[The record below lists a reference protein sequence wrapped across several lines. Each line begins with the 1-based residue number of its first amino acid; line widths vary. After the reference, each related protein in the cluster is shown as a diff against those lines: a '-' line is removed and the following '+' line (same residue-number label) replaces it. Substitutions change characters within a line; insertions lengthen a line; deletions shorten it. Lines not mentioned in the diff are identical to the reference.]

1 MKRLLA
7 LFLALIM
14 VCTLLP
20 VSALAAGTDTLTVS
34 GKEYTA
40 SASGTGWSWDAA
52 KKTLTLS
59 GYDGSA
65 IKYGGDLTVVLKGT
79 NTISLAKD
87 AKSGIS
93 VGGKLTINKTSSSAS
108 DTLTIKQT
116 VAASPSNLIQTGKDD
131 EAHACV
137 INGGTVTLK
146 NEVVGGT
153 GTGIANMTV
162 VNNDARL
169 NITAP
174 YRGVG
179 STLKTNTSGAVTVTT
194 NGSNSFAAAVCSLD
208 ANGTGTVTLNAPT
221 PAVTVCESL
230 NIASTAGKVVLNG
243 YTKVANDPVD
253 NYSVAYNKKVQGVDN
268 YYEGSYTTDPNGN
281 PGYYLCNSSGQPL
294 SSATYQTVDGQPLA
308 IMDSKLLDLSGLKVG
323 TKYESTVAVINATRG
338 GSGGYVF
345 SVASGKLP
353 AGLTMD
359 AKTGRIS
366 GTPSAASEAGSFV
379 VSVKDSKGTTA
390 QVTINYSAVKAS
402 EEFLYVDYSDNSS
415 YIKFNVKT
423 DKVGLGWSYT
433 ASNKTLTLKGYNAG
447 PIKCDTDLN
456 IVLSG
461 TNTVTLPGPA
471 SEGISVNG
479 KLTITKTN
487 STLGDTL
494 TVKQTTTTTSA
505 DLIVTGSAG
514 QAQSLEVNGG
524 TVNLVG
530 AAGATGTSGIT
541 NWAYVNNDARLNITA
556 AYRGAASRLIANT
569 SGDIRIT
576 VNGTKDGAAAAYLLN
591 TSGSGSVTLSATG
604 TATTVYNALTVAST
618 SGSVALNGY
627 TKVSATPYNNFSVAS
642 NKTLQGNNAYYFGY
656 RTSTATT
663 GSGYYLTDSA
673 GKPLESAVIVSK
685 ANLPLTIMDSAMFD
699 LPATMVGI
707 KLNREI
713 YLSCATYGGA
723 GGYSY
728 SIKSGSALPA
738 GLTVNKATG
747 TISGT
752 PTSSASAGS
761 FVVVVTDKAGAT
773 AEVTINYGKISVDK
787 VGVPSVTG
795 GNDPET
801 GKPRF
806 TWNPVDGAAKYEV
819 YRSGTK
825 NGTYSL
831 YCTTTG
837 TSYTNTSA
845 SAGSTYYYKVR
856 AIGYDGKAG
865 SYSAIKE
872 RTCDCARPVVTA
884 GNSATSGKVTLKWT
898 AVTGAKSYAIYRSTS
913 IDGTYTKMYTTTS
926 TSYTNSTS
934 KGGVTY
940 YYKVYALSSRT
951 TYADSAAALVGPCV
965 CKCAAPT
972 VTSGNNASSGKITL
986 KWSAVE
992 GATKYEIWRSGTKNG
1007 TYTRMYT
1014 TTSTSYTNS
1023 TSYAGYTYYYKVKAV
1038 CGTNAAANSEFS
1050 AIKERTC
1057 DCARPVVKISLN
1069 NGDPRLTW
1077 DKVYNA
1083 DSYTVYRATTANGT
1097 YSKMYTTKYTSYT
1110 NTSAVA
1116 GKTYYYKVVA
1126 NCSRS
1131 SYATSA
1137 YSNVVHILAK

>member
-20 VSALAAGTDTLTVS
+20 VSALAAGTETLTIA
-34 GKEYTA
+34 GGNYTA
-40 SASGTGWSWDAA
+40 SASGTGWSWDSANR
-52 KKTLTLS
+52 KLTLN
-59 GYDGSA
+59 GYKGNA
-65 IKYGGDLTVVLKGT
+65 IKYSGSMTIVLKGA
-79 NTISLAKD
+79 NTITLSKD
-87 AKSGIS
+87 AKFGIS
-93 VGGKLTINKTSSSAS
+93 VGGKLTINKSTSSAS
-108 DTLTIKQT
+108 DTLTVKQT
-116 VAASPSNLIQTGKDD
+116 VSASPSNLIQTGGNT
-131 EAHACV
+131 EAQACV
-137 INGGTVTLK
+137 INGGTVTLQ

-153 GTGIANMTV
+153 GKGIAYMAE
-162 VNNDARL
+162 VNNDAKL
-169 NITAP
+169 SITAP

-179 STLKTNTSGAVTVTT
+179 STLKTNTSGTVTVTT

-208 ANGTGTVTLNAPT
+208 ASGTGTVTLNAPT

-230 NIASTAGKVVLNG
+230 KIASTAGNVILNG

-253 NYSVAYNKKVQGVDN
+253 NYSVDYNKKVQGVDN
-268 YYEGSYTTDPNGN
+268 YYEGYYATDPEGN
-281 PGYYLCNSSGQPL
+281 PGYYLCDSSGQPL

-323 TKYESTVAVINATRG
+323 TKYESTIAVINATRG

-359 AKTGRIS
+359 SKTGRIS
-366 GTPSAASEAGSFV
+366 GTPSAASEAGAFV
-379 VSVKDSKGTTA
+379 VSAKDSKGSTA

-402 EEFLYVDYSDNSS
+402 EEFLYVDYSGNSS

-423 DKVGLGWSYT
+423 DKEGLGWSYT

-471 SEGISVNG
+471 REGISVNG

-576 VNGTKDGAAAAYLLN
+576 VNGAKDGAAAAYLLN
-591 TSGSGSVTLSATG
+591 TSGSGSVTLNATG

-627 TKVSATPYNNFSVAS
+627 TKVNTTPYSKFSIAS
-642 NKTLQGNNAYYFGY
+642 NKALQNSNAYYFGY

-673 GKPLESAVIVSK
+673 GKPLESAVIASK

-699 LPATMVGI
+699 LPAAMVGI
-707 KLNREI
+707 KLDREI

-747 TISGT
+747 AISGT

-787 VGVPSVTG
+787 VSVPSVTG
-795 GNDPET
+795 GNDPDT
-801 GKPRF
+801 GKPRL

-831 YCTTTG
+831 YCTTAG
-837 TSYTNTSA
+837 TSYTNTTA

-856 AIGYDGKAG
+856 AIGYDGREG

-884 GNSATSGKVTLKWT
+884 GNNATSGKVTLKWT

-992 GATKYEIWRSGTKNG
+992 GATKYEIWRAGTKNG

-1038 CGTNAAANSEFS
+1038 CGTNTTANSEFS
-1050 AIKERTC
+1050 SIKERTC

-1077 DKVYNA
+1077 AKVYNA

-1097 YSKMYTTKYTSYT
+1097 YSKMYTTKSASYT

-1116 GKTYYYKVVA
+1116 GKTYYYKVFA

-1137 YSNVVHILAK
+1137 SSNVVHILAK

>member
-20 VSALAAGTDTLTVS
+20 ASALAAGTDTLTVS

-65 IKYGGDLTVVLKGT
+65 IKYGGDLTVVLKGA

-146 NEVVGGT
+146 NEVIGGT

-268 YYEGSYTTDPNGN
+268 YYEGSYTTDPSGN

-423 DKVGLGWSYT
+423 DKEGLGWSYT

-591 TSGSGSVTLSATG
+591 ASGSGSVTLSATG
-604 TATTVYNALTVAST
+604 TATTVYNALTVASNA
-618 SGSVALNGY
+618 GSVALNGY
-627 TKVSATPYNNFSVAS
+627 TKVNATPYNNFSVAS

-663 GSGYYLTDSA
+663 GSGYYLTDSS

-728 SIKSGSALPA
+728 SIKFGSALPA

-747 TISGT
+747 AISGT

-856 AIGYDGKAG
+856 AIGYDGRAG

-884 GNSATSGKVTLKWT
+884 GNNATSGKVTLKWS

-913 IDGTYTKMYTTTS
+913 ID
-926 TSYTNSTS
+926 
-934 KGGVTY
+934 
-940 YYKVYALSSRT
+940 
-951 TYADSAAALVGPCV
+951 
-965 CKCAAPT
+965 
-972 VTSGNNASSGKITL
+972 
-986 KWSAVE
+986 
-992 GATKYEIWRSGTKNG
+992 
-1007 TYTRMYT
+1007 
-1014 TTSTSYTNS
+1014 
-1023 TSYAGYTYYYKVKAV
+1023 
-1038 CGTNAAANSEFS
+1038 
-1050 AIKERTC
+1050 
-1057 DCARPVVKISLN
+1057 
-1069 NGDPRLTW
+1069 
-1077 DKVYNA
+1077 
-1083 DSYTVYRATTANGT
+1083 
-1097 YSKMYTTKYTSYT
+1097 
-1110 NTSAVA
+1110 
-1116 GKTYYYKVVA
+1116 
-1126 NCSRS
+1126 
-1131 SYATSA
+1131 
-1137 YSNVVHILAK
+1137 